1 MVEQSGFRN
10 VIDFLVS
17 VGVYDVILPFLL
29 VFTIIFA
36 ILEKTK
42 ILGVDKDKD
51 GREYTKKNLNAVFAF
66 VSAFLVVAS
75 VRLVGAINEIIANV
89 VLLVLLG
96 ICFLMLVGVFYG
108 DKEFTLENHKKWL
121 AFFIIIMFTS
131 IVAIFLNA
139 LGWLQFIF
147 ALFTNF
153 DIEIVGSILF
163 FLIIIGFILLIT
175 WDTGP
180 KKSSG
185 DKDKH

>member
-10 VIDFLVS
+10 VIDFLVT

-42 ILGVDKDKD
+42 ILGVEKDKD
-51 GREYTKKNLNAVFAF
+51 GRQWTKKNLNAVFAF

-75 VRLVGAINEIIANV
+75 VRLVGAINEIMANV

-96 ICFLMLVGVFYG
+96 VCFLMLVGVFYG

-147 ALFTNF
+147 ALFVNF
-153 DIEIVGSILF
+153 DIEIVGAILF
-163 FLIIIGFILLIT
+163 FLIIIGFIVFIT

-180 KKSSG
+180 KKG
-185 DKDKH
+185 AN

>member
-10 VIDFLVS
+10 VIDFLVT

-66 VSAFLVVAS
+66 ISGFLVVAS
-75 VRLVGAINEIIANV
+75 VKLVGAINEIIANV

-96 ICFLMLVGVFYG
+96 ICFLMLVGVFYE
-108 DKEFTLENHKKWL
+108 DKQFSLKEHKKWL
-121 AFFIIIMFTS
+121 AFFIIIMFTG
-131 IVAIFLNA
+131 IVVIFLDA
-139 LGWLQFIF
+139 LDWLKYIF

-163 FLIIIGFILLIT
+163 FLIIIGFILFIT

-180 KKSSG
+180 KKTSG